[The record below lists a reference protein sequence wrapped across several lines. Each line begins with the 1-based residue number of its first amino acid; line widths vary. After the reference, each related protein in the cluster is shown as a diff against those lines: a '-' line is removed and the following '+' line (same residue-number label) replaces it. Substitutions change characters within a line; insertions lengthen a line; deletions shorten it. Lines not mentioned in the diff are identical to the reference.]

1 MGNEM
6 TMDIKSKLE
15 NFETSR
21 KDNDRE
27 ASMDD
32 TLDETPVHVF
42 PYQLSPNIFKRRRE
56 MKKSHLLQQP
66 FMDLTQKRKLLMTKT
81 DIVSIIFYP
90 LRPPSID
97 AKVAYTDMLMIRL
110 KKS

>member
-1 MGNEM
+1 
-6 TMDIKSKLE
+6 
-15 NFETSR
+15 
-21 KDNDRE
+21 
-27 ASMDD
+27 
-32 TLDETPVHVF
+32 
-42 PYQLSPNIFKRRRE
+42 

-66 FMDLTQKRKLLMTKT
+66 FMDPTQKRKLLMAKT